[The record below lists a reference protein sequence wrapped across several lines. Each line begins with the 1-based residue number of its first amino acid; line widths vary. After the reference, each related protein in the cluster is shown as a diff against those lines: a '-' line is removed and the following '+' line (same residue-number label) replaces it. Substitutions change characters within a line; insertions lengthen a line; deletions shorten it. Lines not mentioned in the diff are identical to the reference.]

1 MTTPF
6 VHLHVHSDYSL
17 LDGAAKCSALVDKC
31 VEMGM
36 SALAITDHGNMGAC
50 FDLLE
55 LCEKKGIKPIYGCEF
70 YVAPLDIQNRVTG
83 VPHNR
88 GYHLVCLAE
97 TYEGYI
103 NMCHLNEEAWLN
115 GFHYNPR
122 VDKALLR
129 KYHKGIIALS
139 ACLGGEVAS
148 HILEGQ
154 VEAASKAID
163 EYVEIFGEGNFFLE
177 LQDHGL
183 EEDKVVLPQLKAFA
197 KEKNLPLVCTN
208 DSHYV
213 DKDDAEAH
221 EVFLCIGTQTTMQD
235 PKRFKMPGG
244 PVYYFKSPE
253 EMAEL
258 FADTPEAL
266 ENTVKIA
273 ERCNVTMPRTKD
285 GANHYPAY
293 PLPSDFTGSREDY
306 LRQLCNKGLM
316 ERYGIDMSKTEFT
329 DKEKVYIDR
338 MNYELGIIAKMGFT
352 SYYLVVWDF
361 LNWGHEHKV
370 PLGPGRGSGAGSI
383 VAYLVHITDIDPIRY
398 NLLFER
404 FLNPDRVSPPDFDI
418 DLCERRR
425 HLVIEYVREKYG
437 EGNVVQIGT
446 YGTLKAKAVVKDVAR
461 VLGRPFEDGN
471 RICRLIPADP
481 KMTLA
486 KARQDSPELNQMI
499 ENEPWVQELWKYA
512 VKLEGMNR
520 NMSMHAAGVIICD
533 TRVSNVCPISKGADD
548 EPTTQFPAHP
558 DEELGLLKM
567 DFLGL
572 RNLTII
578 QDALDLIEK
587 NTGVHLES
595 SKIPEGDKKAYALL
609 TRGETIGVFQL
620 ESTGMQDLCRNF
632 GVSRLEDII
641 ALIALYRPGPLQF
654 KDEFVGRKNGKIP
667 VIYETPEIEPILKET
682 YGIMLYQEQVMQV
695 AQVFSGFSLGQ
706 ADLLRRAMGKKKPE
720 VMLAMFSKFEEGALA
735 KGHTKEVVKT
745 LWDNIVKF
753 AGYGFNKS
761 HSAAYGLLA
770 YQTAYLKANY
780 PAEFMAAILTSE
792 LGNAEKMIFFLKEC
806 HRMGIRILP
815 PDVNICDAQFSVD
828 GKDIRFGLAAISG
841 IGESQVSTIMA
852 AREKDGAF
860 KSFDDFCQRVEGV
873 NRKML
878 EALIK
883 SGAMDCFGLKRA
895 QMMAMCEQ
903 AIGLAQQKQ
912 KDSQSGQL
920 SLFDMLDEG
929 DEGSKFNSTAI
940 PDIPEWPQSELLD
953 YEKELLG
960 FYISGHPIQQWDWIV
975 RNYQSHDL
983 SDLPSLPHNTT
994 VRVAAYISGIEMK
1007 TTRKDNNSFAILTL
1021 ETDRI
1026 HLECLFF
1033 PEDYQRAIAKNPTI
1047 FMKGNIV
1054 FIDGETSCKEK
1065 SDSKPTNDENE
1076 NREKTEPTRLV
1087 GREIYLAS
1095 EMPELFTRGIVLDL
1109 YEEKATEE
1117 LLDNL
1122 KNLCDKNAGP
1132 TPLTVMAH
1140 CRSGRVAGMKS
1151 SDGIRISQ
1159 KLCSTLRELYGEENL
1174 SFHAD
1179 RNPTPRP
1186 KPKWKF
1192 KNDSP

>member
-17 LDGAAKCSALVDKC
+17 LDGAAKCSSLVDRC
-31 VEMGM
+31 AEMGM

-55 LCEKKGIKPIYGCEF
+55 LCEKKDIKPIYGCEF
-70 YVAPLDIQNRVTG
+70 YVAPIDYQNRLTS

-103 NMCHLNEEAWLN
+103 NMCHLNEEAWLK

-122 VDKALLR
+122 IDKELLR
-129 KYHKGIIALS
+129 KYHKGIIGLS

-154 VEAASKAID
+154 IEAASKAID

-183 EEDKVVLPQLKAFA
+183 EEDKTVLPQLKAFA

-213 DKDDAEAH
+213 DKEDAEAH
-221 EVFLCIGTQTTMQD
+221 ELFLCIGTQKKLSD
-235 PKRFKMPGG
+235 PERFKMPGG
-244 PVYYFKSPE
+244 PVYYFKSPD

-273 ERCNVTMPRTKD
+273 ERCNVKMPRTKD

-293 PLPSDFTGSREDY
+293 PLPPDFQGTREEY
-306 LRQLCNKGLM
+306 LRQLCNKGM
-316 ERYGIDMSKTEFT
+316 KERYGIDMDADEFT
-329 DKEKVYIDR
+329 DSQKVYIDR
-338 MNYELGIIAKMGFT
+338 MNYELGIIARMGFT

-361 LNWGHEHKV
+361 LNWGHEHNV

-383 VAYLVHITDIDPIRY
+383 VAYLIHITDIDPIRY

-461 VLGRPFEDGN
+461 ALGRTFEEGN
-471 RICRLIPADP
+471 RIARLIPADP

-486 KARQDSPELNQMI
+486 KARTDCAELNQMI

-587 NTGVHLES
+587 NTGHHLKS
-595 SKIPEGDKKAYALL
+595 SEIPEGDQNAYALL

-620 ESTGMQDLCRNF
+620 ESPGMQDLCRKF

-654 KDEFVGRKNGKIP
+654 KDEFVGRKNGSIP
-667 VIYETPEIEPILKET
+667 VIYETPVIEPILKET

-695 AQVFSGFSLGQ
+695 AQVFAGFSLGE

-720 VMLAMFSKFEEGALA
+720 VMLAMYSKFEEGALA
-735 KGHTKEVVKT
+735 KGHSKELIKT
-745 LWDNIVKF
+745 LWEKMVEF
-753 AGYGFNKS
+753 AKYGFNKS

-780 PAEFMAAILTSE
+780 PAEFMSAILTSE

-828 GKDIRFGLAAISG
+828 GKNIRFGLAAISG
-841 IGESQVSTIMA
+841 IGESQVSTIVA
-852 AREKDGAF
+852 AREKGGDF
-860 KSFDDFCQRVEGV
+860 KSLDDFCQRVEGL

-878 EALIK
+878 ESLIK
-883 SGAMDCFGLKRA
+883 AGAMDCFGLRRA

-920 SLFDMLDEG
+920 SLFDMLDEQG
-929 DEGSKFNSTAI
+929 DGNSFNSTAV
-940 PDIPEWPQSELLD
+940 PDIPEWPQNELLQ

-960 FYISGHPIQQWDWIV
+960 FYISGHPIQELEWLIKS
-975 RNYQSHDL
+975 YQSHDL
-983 SDLPSLPHNTT
+983 ADIPNLPHNTS
-994 VRVAAYISGIEMK
+994 VRVAGFISGTEIK
-1007 TTRKDNNSFAILTL
+1007 TTRKDNSTFIILTL
-1021 ETDRI
+1021 ENDKL
-1026 HLECLFF
+1026 HLECTIF
-1033 PEDYQRAIAKNPTI
+1033 PDDYQRAIAKNPTI
-1047 FMKGNIV
+1047 FEKGRIIFV
-1054 FIDGETSCKEK
+1054 DGEVSCKEK
-1065 SDSKPTNDENE
+1065 DTPV
-1076 NREKTEPTRLV
+1076 RLI
-1087 GREIYLAS
+1087 GRKIYTGEEIPS
-1095 EMPELFTRGIVLDL
+1095 LFTRALIVHLS
-1109 YEEKATEE
+1109 EETFTEE
-1117 LLDNL
+1117 LLDKFMELCTYHSGNVPL
-1122 KNLCDKNAGP
+1122 K
-1132 TPLTVMAH
+1132 VMVH
-1140 CRSGRVAGMKS
+1140 CRNGRIAGMEG
-1151 SDGIRISQ
+1151 DGLAISED
-1159 KLCSTLRELYGEENL
+1159 LCSSLTELLGAENVTLRT
-1174 SFHAD
+1174 D
-1179 RNPTPRP
+1179 RTPSERP
-1186 KPKWKF
+1186 KMKWKKQF
-1192 KNDSP
+1192 NNA